1 MVCCAVAQRIFL
13 HTIVNLDHA
22 GFMTRTKRDV
32 STIANE
38 RVRSYSPGALTK
50 DRETE
55 NGIPTVTTSPSDVKL
70 LVLPDLNLP
79 EGVTSI
85 GRTFTIKGTL
95 FANEHLIFDG
105 KLEGT
110 IIAPKHDVAVSQH
123 ANVRADIKAK
133 TVTVLG
139 STVGTLNASN
149 RVELRASA
157 NVRGTIIAPRVAI
170 TGGSKFEGS
179 VASRRS
185 IPTDKT
191 LPTDS

>member
-1 MVCCAVAQRIFL
+1 
-13 HTIVNLDHA
+13 
-22 GFMTRTKRDV
+22 MTRTKWDV
-32 STIANE
+32 STIVNE
-38 RVRSYSPGALTK
+38 KARSYSPAALAK
-50 DRETE
+50 DGETE
-55 NGIPTVTTSPSDVKL
+55 NESPTVTTSPSHAQL

-95 FANEHLIFDG
+95 FADEHLIFDG

-110 IIAPKHDVAVSQH
+110 IIAPKHDVAVAQH

-139 STVGTLNASN
+139 RTVGNLTASN

-179 VASRRS
+179 VASPRS